1 MNFSLR
7 DIVSASRLAP
17 VSLLSSDKFRFT
29 LLEAR
34 RSSLCAFGAGTISM
48 SDWLE
53 EFRKTIERSAE
64 QLLLISEEQSA
75 VAPAE
80 RKWSAK
86 EIVGHLI
93 DSAANNHQRFVR
105 AQFTDDL
112 VFPGYEQD
120 DWVRVQR
127 YNDEAWSQLVQL
139 WRHYNLHLLHLM
151 SNVPEQTLT
160 RPRTRH
166 NLHQLAWRT
175 VSESETV
182 TLEYFIRDYIQHL
195 QHHLRQISDA
205 AASHSERN
213 GLSN

>member
-1 MNFSLR
+1 ML
-7 DIVSASRLAP
+7 DWI
-17 VSLLSSDKFRFT
+17 DGFRQT
-29 LLEAR
+29 VDRA
-34 RSSLCAFGAGTISM
+34 AA
-48 SDWLE
+48 
-53 EFRKTIERSAE
+53 

-75 VAPAE
+75 VARAE
-80 RKWSAK
+80 GKWSPK

-112 VFPGYEQD
+112 VFPGYQQD

-160 RPRTRH
+160 KPRTRH

-195 QHHLRQISDA
+195 QHHLAQIFDA

>member
-1 MNFSLR
+1 MMQIFPH
-7 DIVSASRLAP
+7 SAYGRCEESWMHERTSP
-17 VSLLSSDKFRFT
+17 MD
-29 LLEAR
+29 
-34 RSSLCAFGAGTISM
+34 
-48 SDWLE
+48 DWLE
-53 EFRKTIERSAE
+53 DFRKTIESASE
-64 QLLLISEEQSA
+64 QLLSMPEQRTA
-75 VAPAE
+75 IPRAE
-80 RKWSAK
+80 GKWSPK
-86 EIVGHLI
+86 QIIGHLI
-93 DSAANNHQRFVR
+93 DSASNNHQRFVR

-120 DWVRVQR
+120 QWVRLQR
-127 YNDEAWSQLVQL
+127 YKDEPWSQLVQL

-151 SNVPEQTLT
+151 SNVPEQTPT
-160 RPRTRH
+160 QPRTRH

-195 QHHLRQISDA
+195 QHHLAQIFDA